1 MLRFLGKLFGG
12 ERMTKVLAG
21 HTAPGFTLHDT
32 HGRSVSL
39 ADALAKGPVVAV
51 FFKVSCPVCQF
62 TLPFLER
69 IHKAHAGDAVSFFGI
84 SQDDAADTRE
94 FHAEY
99 GITFESLVDDDG
111 YPVSNAY
118 GLTNVPA
125 VFLIAPDG
133 KVKVSS
139 MGFSKADLEKIAK
152 ELAAAS
158 KKTPATVFRAGEA
171 IPDYK
176 PG

>member
-1 MLRFLGKLFGG
+1 
-12 ERMTKVLAG
+12 MTKVLAG
-21 HTAPGFTLHDT
+21 HTAPAFTLHDT
-32 HGRSVSL
+32 QGKKISL
-39 ADALAKGPVVAV
+39 ADALAKGPVVAA

-62 TLPFLER
+62 TFPFLER

-84 SQDDAADTRE
+84 SQDDAADTKE

-99 GITFESLVDDDG
+99 GITFESLVDDEG

-118 GLTNVPA
+118 GLTNVPT
-125 VFLIAPDG
+125 VFLIASDG

-139 MGFSKADLEKIAK
+139 VGFSKADLEKLSK
-152 ELAAAS
+152 ELAATF
-158 KKTPATVFRAGEA
+158 KKTPAAVFRAGEA